1 MSFVAAPPA
10 QDAPPIGDAVA
21 GDGWWPALS
30 ITTFRAAI
38 DVPTAV
44 SPRRVAEAL
53 LGGFISVDRE
63 LAGWRAVQVAA
74 GVTKLQDVPG
84 DDNRNLG
91 GEPRLVVL
99 WRRAVHAYAA
109 ADLAESQNDISA
121 TNDGRARNEERA
133 AGADEQ
139 LRTAT
144 VAIRDFLGRRRSR
157 VRLQ

>member
-30 ITTFRAAI
+30 IAAFRGSI

-44 SPRRVAEAL
+44 PPRRVAEAL
-53 LGGFISVDRE
+53 LGGFISVDSE
-63 LAGWRAVQVAA
+63 LAAWRAEQEATGVAR
-74 GVTKLQDVPG
+74 LQDVPG
-84 DDNRNLG
+84 PTNRKIG
-91 GEPRLVVL
+91 GEPRLVAL

-109 ADLAESQNDISA
+109 SDLADTQSDISA
-121 TNDGRARNEERA
+121 TNDGRARHEERA
-133 AGADEQ
+133 SGAGEHQ
-139 LRTAT
+139 RQAT